1 MLRSD
6 SRAPLTAIAIALAM
20 GGAACAGS
28 HAPLVTSVF
37 LPDASRQPDG
47 VVIEE
52 SPALPDVSERA
63 AARGV
68 VALRAPLGNEAVL
81 TIVHRLF
88 RGFVHGGIEALE
100 SILTDDVT
108 ILGSSR
114 GRASLVDQW
123 RARLKSLDYGRL
135 SASAIVEDEK
145 IERFAYADLDLPGAP
160 ERPATMKEGDVLVRF
175 PIATPRV
182 GSEKLFGDEV
192 TLLLRR
198 EGSGYKIAGF
208 GEENGP

>member
-1 MLRSD
+1 VLRSD
-6 SRAPLTAIAIALAM
+6 SRASLTAIAIALAV

-28 HAPLVTSVF
+28 RAPLVTSVF

-135 SASAIVEDEK
+135 SASAIVEDQK
-145 IERFAYADLDLPGAP
+145 IERFEYADLDLPGAP

-198 EGSGYKIAGF
+198 DGSGYKIAGF
-208 GEENGP
+208 SEENGP